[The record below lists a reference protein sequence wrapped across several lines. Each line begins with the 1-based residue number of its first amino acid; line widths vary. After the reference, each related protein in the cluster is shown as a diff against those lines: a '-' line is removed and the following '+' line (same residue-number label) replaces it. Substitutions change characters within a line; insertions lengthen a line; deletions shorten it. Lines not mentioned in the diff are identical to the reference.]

1 MHGNIINI
9 SNDISI
15 VFSDHIRTFSRCS
28 FERKY
33 VPCDEGSLEK
43 LETDLAICQ
52 HESTVTPPNS
62 VVELSRNQNT
72 YYLSPFLQDINIR
85 TYKIRFFISFMIL
98 ASIGCGYLSNATTS
112 AFQYSSPF
120 MTIQFCLEVCKG
132 EGLNIAFIRGELCQC
147 EMSTENLQ
155 MLPQH
160 FCSNESSCPGN
171 PLQTCGIQ
179 EKNIFSVY
187 EAVAPTFSN
196 SQITG
201 RYLFSITIRAYPSK
215 IY

>member
-1 MHGNIINI
+1 
-9 SNDISI
+9 
-15 VFSDHIRTFSRCS
+15 
-28 FERKY
+28 
-33 VPCDEGSLEK
+33 
-43 LETDLAICQ
+43 
-52 HESTVTPPNS
+52 
-62 VVELSRNQNT
+62 
-72 YYLSPFLQDINIR
+72 
-85 TYKIRFFISFMIL
+85 MIL

-147 EMSTENLQ
+147 EMSTEKLQ

-201 RYLFSITIRAYPSK
+201 RYLFSITIRAFKNLLMRRNDNNFFYHKTDSNDDKPTKIKWIQGKKYFLKGPKGKFQVHIVDEFVSK
-215 IY
+215 ITLDVDSGDLTQTKFSPSRGLSSENPSVIMNNKVIVSLAPWLR